1 MSDSGAGERPP
12 DEPPRPHPPP
22 GGQPAPGW
30 PHQQPAHGPQPGY
43 WQPPPGQPGSG
54 APGPVPPG
62 PWAPAGQPWWPSPP
76 DHPQATTAV
85 VLGIIGVV
93 VLPLVAPF
101 AWAIGA
107 KAVREIDA
115 SRGAL
120 GGRQNA
126 QIGYVLGIV
135 GTVILGLAVLVI
147 LAVIGLFGLT
157 LVGGS
162 SSGGPGIDTW
172 VGV

>member
-1 MSDSGAGERPP
+1 
-12 DEPPRPHPPP
+12 
-22 GGQPAPGW
+22 
-30 PHQQPAHGPQPGY
+30 
-43 WQPPPGQPGSG
+43 
-54 APGPVPPG
+54 VPPG
-62 PWAPAGQPWWPSPP
+62 HWAPAGHGPPASQPWWPPP
-76 DHPQATTAV
+76 PEHPQATTAV

-135 GTVILGLAVLVI
+135 GTVILGLALLII
-147 LAVIGLFGLT
+147 LAVIGLFGLA
-157 LVGGS
+157 LLGS
-162 SSGGPGIDTW
+162 SSGGSGVETW
-172 VGV
+172 VGA